1 MPSISS
7 VYTQLEKKAVK
18 KYDRIGSFLLDAIEL
33 FMLFVFVGVPAS
45 LVPNMPRGKNLSA

>member
-33 FMLFVFVGVPAS
+33 LVFVFVGVPAS
-45 LVPNMPRGKNLSA
+45 LVPNMPRGKNLSV

>member
-45 LVPNMPRGKNLSA
+45 LVPNMPRGKNLSV